1 MLWKLL
7 ISENPKKWGNCSPA
21 PRAPRPIWTPQTNW
35 ILNDL
40 WFWDTLGWT
49 QKNLNSQCIWSVV
62 SLAIFTMRMD
72 TLTKQCFW
80 AFFWDGIL
88 IPNMMARSLINAKKS
103 MSGPRQSLI
112 KISFDENLRKQAS
125 TQIAV
130 ILKLPVWRVIALKW
144 PSWSKIYLLFVILTA
159 SSSCHIRG
167 GKEKKLAPKVLYICG
182 RTWFMKNSVKRAKWY
197 TRRSC

>member
-7 ISENPKKWGNCSPA
+7 ISDFQKKWGNCP
-21 PRAPRPIWTPQTNW
+21 PAPRPIWTPQTNW

-49 QKNLNSQCIWSVV
+49 QKNLKSQCLWSVV

-80 AFFWDGIL
+80 ALFWDGIL
-88 IPNMMARSLINAKKS
+88 IPNIMARGLTNAKKS

-130 ILKLPVWRVIALKW
+130 ILK
-144 PSWSKIYLLFVILTA
+144 
-159 SSSCHIRG
+159 
-167 GKEKKLAPKVLYICG
+167 
-182 RTWFMKNSVKRAKWY
+182 
-197 TRRSC
+197 